1 MKYPTDARF
10 GSIDDWGRAT
20 GMARRTTYHQI
31 AAGNLKSHKSAAC
44 SLLTCNTALLG
55 WRLVLPL
62 RSAHRRRAARQRRQI
77 RPPNHTTTIALH

>member
-31 AAGNLKSHKSAAC
+31 AAGNLKSHKIGRLLFIDMQHGFAWLEAC
-44 SLLTCNTALLG
+44 PPAE
-55 WRLVLPL
+55 
-62 RSAHRRRAARQRRQI
+62 I
-77 RPPNHTTTIALH
+77 RPSPPRRPPKAPDTAA